1 MDFEKIIGKLIEKN
15 LLTTDGDK
23 IKIKPHDQ
31 YNFTTYP
38 IQDDYILVS
47 YDEYIGLLTRV
58 YMFNEELTGVVDYEE
73 PQEDEIIEESIKDS
87 QSDYQIGDSI

>member
-1 MDFEKIIGKLIEKN
+1 MNFEKIIDKLIEKN
-15 LLTTDGDK
+15 LLATDGDK

-38 IQDDYILVS
+38 IHDDYILVS

-73 PQEDEIIEESIKDS
+73 PREDEIIEES
-87 QSDYQIGDSI
+87 QSDNLIDNSIE

>member
-1 MDFEKIIGKLIEKN
+1 MDFEKLIDKLIEKN
-15 LLTTDGDK
+15 LLATDGNK

-47 YDEYIGLLTRV
+47 YDEYIGLLTQV

-73 PQEDEIIEESIKDS
+73 PQEDEPIEDS
-87 QSDYQIGDSI
+87 QSDNSI

>member
-1 MDFEKIIGKLIEKN
+1 MNFEKIIDKLIEKN

-38 IQDDYILVS
+38 IQDDYILIS

-73 PQEDEIIEESIKDS
+73 PAEDESADLVADDPIS
-87 QSDYQIGDSI
+87 

>member
-1 MDFEKIIGKLIEKN
+1 MDFEKIIDKLIEKN

-73 PQEDEIIEESIKDS
+73 PQEDEIIEES
-87 QSDYQIGDSI
+87 QSDNLIDNSIE

>member
-1 MDFEKIIGKLIEKN
+1 MDFEKLIDKLIEKN

-58 YMFNEELTGVVDYEE
+58 YMFNEELTDVVDYEE
-73 PQEDEIIEESIKDS
+73 PREDEIIEESIKDS
-87 QSDYQIGDSI
+87 QSDYQIVDSL

>member
-1 MDFEKIIGKLIEKN
+1 MDFEKIIDKLIEKN
-15 LLTTDGDK
+15 LLTTDSDK

-73 PQEDEIIEESIKDS
+73 PQEEITDELIEDS
-87 QSDYQIGDSI
+87 QSIEELKNIEE

>member
-1 MDFEKIIGKLIEKN
+1 MNFEKIIDKLIEKN

-38 IQDDYILVS
+38 IQDDYILIS

-73 PQEDEIIEESIKDS
+73 PVEDESADLVADDPIS
-87 QSDYQIGDSI
+87 

>member
-1 MDFEKIIGKLIEKN
+1 MDFEKIISKLIEKN

-38 IQDDYILVS
+38 IQDDDFILVS
-47 YDEYIGLLTRV
+47 YDEYIGLITGV
-58 YMFNEELTGVVDYEE
+58 YMFSEDLTTVVDYEE
-73 PQEDEIIEESIKDS
+73 
-87 QSDYQIGDSI
+87 IGE

>member
-1 MDFEKIIGKLIEKN
+1 MNFEKIIDKLIEKN
-15 LLTTDGDK
+15 LLATDGDK

-38 IQDDYILVS
+38 IQGDYILVS

-73 PQEDEIIEESIKDS
+73 PIEDS
-87 QSDYQIGDSI
+87 QSDYSVDDSIE

>member
-1 MDFEKIIGKLIEKN
+1 MDFEKIIDKLIEKN

-47 YDEYIGLLTRV
+47 YDEYIGLLTQV

-73 PQEDEIIEESIKDS
+73 PQEDEPIEDS
-87 QSDYQIGDSI
+87 QSDNSI

>member
-1 MDFEKIIGKLIEKN
+1 MNFEKIIDKLIEKN
-15 LLTTDGDK
+15 LLATDGDK

-38 IQDDYILVS
+38 IQDDDYILVS

-73 PQEDEIIEESIKDS
+73 PQEIVEEPVEELE
-87 QSDYQIGDSI
+87 